1 MKKNPY
7 FCKMISKRY
16 HDEPLKTNQKN
27 SKMETKEFARRM
39 KPLNNGFL
47 NLFVNIVL
55 LALSVWIVVR
65 LGMNAETDG
74 QIGLTI
80 GVGCLL
86 LFVWILH
93 LTGFMIIQPN
103 QSRVLTFFGKYRG
116 TVKENG
122 YFWVNPFYGAK
133 KISLRA
139 RNLDGHPIKVN
150 DKNGNPI
157 MIGLVL
163 VWKIADT
170 YKACFDIDVDTLASS
185 QNNAEQGQTQA
196 LKGYDSFVNVQS
208 DAALRK
214 VAGLYAYDN
223 IDNKDEGVTLRS
235 GGEEINECLER
246 ELRSRL
252 SIAGI
257 EIVEA
262 RINYLAYAAEI
273 ASVMLRRQQADAIIS
288 AREKIVEGAVS
299 MVDLALKK
307 LEKDNIVE
315 LDAERKAAMV
325 SNLLVVLCA
334 DESASP
340 VINAGTLYQ

>member
-1 MKKNPY
+1 MKGV
-7 FCKMISKRY
+7 
-16 HDEPLKTNQKN
+16 
-27 SKMETKEFARRM
+27 
-39 KPLNNGFL
+39 NNGFL
-47 NLFVNIVL
+47 HL
-55 LALSVWIVVR
+55 LI
-65 LGMNAETDG
+65 N
-74 QIGLTI
+74 
-80 GVGCLL
+80 LL
-86 LFVWILH
+86 LLVAIVFGTMGLVMVAGDGFAVPFCILMCFVYILQCV
-93 LTGFMIIQPN
+93 GFMVIQPN

-116 TVKENG
+116 TVTDNG
-122 YFWVNPFYGAK
+122 FFWVNPFYGK
-133 KISLRA
+133 RRLSLRA
-139 RNLDGHPIKVN
+139 RNMDVAPIKVN

-163 VWKIADT
+163 VWKIKDT
-170 YKACFDIDVDTLASS
+170 YKACFDIEVEDTTI
-185 QNNAEQGQTQA
+185 TQKDGTKVTT
-196 LKGYDSFVNVQS
+196 LKGYDNFVNVQS

-223 IDNKDEGVTLRS
+223 IDNKNTEEVTLRS
-235 GGEEINECLER
+235 GGEEINYRLEE

-257 EIVEA
+257 EVIEA

-307 LEKDNIVE
+307 LSADGIVE
-315 LDAERKAAMV
+315 LDEERKAAMV

-340 VINAGTLYQ
+340 VINTGTLYN

>member
-1 MKKNPY
+1 
-7 FCKMISKRY
+7 
-16 HDEPLKTNQKN
+16 
-27 SKMETKEFARRM
+27 METKEFTRKM
-39 KPLNNGFL
+39 KGVNNGFL
-47 NLFVNIVL
+47 HLFVNLLL
-55 LALSVWIVVR
+55 LAAIVFGTMGLVMVA
-65 LGMNAETDG
+65 GDG
-74 QIGLTI
+74 FA
-80 GVGCLL
+80 VPFC
-86 LFVWILH
+86 ILMCFIYI
-93 LTGFMIIQPN
+93 LQCIGFMVIQPN

-116 TVKENG
+116 TVVDNG
-122 YFWVNPFYGAK
+122 FFWVNPFYGK
-133 KISLRA
+133 RRLSLRA
-139 RNLDGHPIKVN
+139 RNMDVAPIKVN

-163 VWKIADT
+163 VWKIKDT
-170 YKACFDIDVDTLASS
+170 YKACFDIEVEDTTI
-185 QNNAEQGQTQA
+185 TQKDGTKVTT
-196 LKGYDSFVNVQS
+196 LKGYDNFVNVQS

-223 IDNKDEGVTLRS
+223 IDNKNSEEVTLRS
-235 GGEEINECLER
+235 GGEEINDRLEE

-257 EIVEA
+257 EVIEA

-307 LEKDNIVE
+307 LSADGIVE
-315 LDAERKAAMV
+315 LDEERKAAMV

-340 VINAGTLYQ
+340 VINTGTLYN